1 MSEVLSKKRVAVYID
16 AENLKPA
23 HASAILDRA
32 NSFGRLTL
40 ARCCGNAA
48 AQAAWAEALAEHAVV
63 PVLTPSVVN
72 QKNATDFALT
82 IDIVAQANR
91 GRFDVLVL
99 ASSDGDF
106 QLLALHLRE
115 LGISCHAVCE
125 TKAKDILRRT
135 FETVQVLGQPD
146 STPSFAGFREA
157 ALRLL
162 KPNDSMSLSGMGSKL
177 RVELGEHYPI
187 GKLSKILR
195 QHPDHFRTDD
205 RTVVRIK

>member
-32 NSFGRLTL
+32 SRLGRLTL

-48 AQAAWAEALAEHAVV
+48 AQSAWAEALAEHAVV

-125 TKAKDILRRT
+125 AKAKDFLRRT
-135 FETVQVLGQPD
+135 FETVHVLGQPEA
-146 STPSFAGFREA
+146 SSSFAGFREA

-162 KPNDSMSLSGMGSKL
+162 KPNDSMSLSGLGSKL
-177 RVELGEHYPI
+177 RAELGEHYPI
-187 GKLSKILR
+187 GKLSKTLR

-205 RTVVRIK
+205 RTVIRIK

>member
-16 AENLKPA
+16 AENLTPA
-23 HASAILDRA
+23 YASAILDRA

-40 ARCCGNAA
+40 ARCCGNATA
-48 AQAAWAEALAEHAVV
+48 LAAWAEALAEHAVV

-125 TKAKDILRRT
+125 AKAKDILRRT
-135 FETVQVLGQPD
+135 FETVHVLGQPD
-146 STPSFAGFREA
+146 SSPSFEGFREA

-162 KPNDSMSLSGMGSKL
+162 KPNDSMTLSGMGSKL
-177 RVELGEHYPI
+177 RAELGEQYPI

>member
-48 AQAAWAEALAEHAVV
+48 AQSAWAEALAEHAVV

-125 TKAKDILRRT
+125 AKAKDFLRRT
-135 FETVQVLGQPD
+135 FETVHVLGQPEA
-146 STPSFAGFREA
+146 SSSFAGFREA

-162 KPNDSMSLSGMGSKL
+162 KPNDSMSLSGLGSKL
-177 RVELGEHYPI
+177 RAELGDQYPI
-187 GKLSKILR
+187 GKLSNILR